1 MSEYLYDTG
10 SRLAVVPH
18 LSSLVLGLV
27 AIAIVGRPLGWIGFL
42 LPLGPLLSAGVA
54 KAIGRAPAPSWRFAL
69 AFSLMCAV
77 LIGGS
82 WLLLWASKPIPA
94 LGLVFPLGLL
104 AFFLGLV
111 NFVLISISR
120 SFRAWKAIPLEY
132 PWIPSWL
139 ERPLG
144 LTPMM
149 KEM

>member
-82 WLLLWASKPIPA
+82 WLLPA
-94 LGLVFPLGLL
+94 CVLSRVGELRAGFDQQIVPGLEG
-104 AFFLGLV
+104 
-111 NFVLISISR
+111 N
-120 SFRAWKAIPLEY
+120 
-132 PWIPSWL
+132 PS
-139 ERPLG
+139 
-144 LTPMM
+144 
-149 KEM
+149 